1 MGKSKKSF
9 WKQMYLSN
17 GWAIDRIIIPA
28 GFIIFFFVVGFLTNI
43 IFGIPESVKVDN
55 GTSYYVN
62 LIGWYFLSGFSVT
75 ALLVT
80 FCLFIYYVPYA
91 AVSKTLAISR
101 YCKLPLSKEELFAAK
116 NNNVFTDANS
126 YFAYIRKQLEYCHG
140 ERSLS
145 LSDEEI
151 FKYFEI
157 FKKTLS
163 GTIGKNLLNLEFP
176 LTTEAEG
183 DEQEFLLRLK
193 NSRLTDDSLVDE
205 CYDKI
210 IEHYYNAENYFI
222 ILVHAAYD
230 VPGKARDNT
239 EMFDSSD
246 EVYEYILC
254 CICPVKL
261 SKAGLCYNE
270 AENRIRDRIRDWIV
284 ELPERGFLFPA
295 FNDRS
300 TDLHAMLYYSKKPE
314 ELQAEFVENMFG
326 CEVSLTA
333 GEQKESFQAVISDT
347 LGEECNY
354 ETVKTIHDNL
364 NMLMEEHKDDPEP
377 VMLDKREVKQLLER
391 SGVED
396 EKLSDF
402 DTAYDNAVGEDT
414 SLMASNL
421 VNTRRFEIKT
431 PLITIQVSPEYAD
444 LVETRIVDGK
454 KCLVI
459 TVDDNVTV
467 NGIPAKTME
476 LDE

>member
-1 MGKSKKSF
+1 MNKKEISELK
-9 WKQMYLSN
+9 KQFT
-17 GWAIDRIIIPA
+17 P
-28 GFIIFFFVVGFLTNI
+28 
-43 IFGIPESVKVDN
+43 DN
-55 GTSYYVN
+55 CT
-62 LIGWYFLSGFSVT
+62 
-75 ALLVT
+75 
-80 FCLFIYYVPYA
+80 
-91 AVSKTLAISR
+91 ISR
-101 YCKLPLSKEELFAAK
+101 ICGCYVDSEKEK
-116 NNNVFTDANS
+116 
-126 YFAYIRKQLEYCHG
+126 RLEMR
-140 ERSLS
+140 ESFLS
-145 LSDEEI
+145 LSDEEM

-176 LTTEAEG
+176 LKAEAEG
-183 DEQEFLLRLK
+183 GEQEFLLRLK
-193 NSRLTDDSLVDE
+193 NSRLTDDALVDE

-230 VPGKARDNT
+230 VPGKAKDNT

-254 CICPVKL
+254 CICPVRL

-326 CEVSLTA
+326 CEASLTA

-354 ETVKTIHDNL
+354 ETIKNIHENL
-364 NMLMEEHKDDPEP
+364 NEMIQEQKGNPEP
-377 VMLDKREVKQLLER
+377 VTIDKTEMRDLLEKSGVKEERLQDFEEHFEQAIGENTRLMAANIAETRKFEVKTPDVVVKVNPER
-391 SGVED
+391 
-396 EKLSDF
+396 
-402 DTAYDNAVGEDT
+402 T
-414 SLMASNL
+414 
-421 VNTRRFEIKT
+421 
-431 PLITIQVSPEYAD
+431 D
-444 LVETRIVDGK
+444 LVETMEIEGK
-454 KCLVI
+454 QYLVI
-459 TVDDNVTV
+459 QIDEHLEV
-467 NGIPAKTME
+467 NGISVNPETGE
-476 LDE
+476 VQYNE

>member
-1 MGKSKKSF
+1 MNKKEISELKKQFTPDNCTMSRICGCYVDSEKEKRLEMRESF
-9 WKQMYLSN
+9 
-17 GWAIDRIIIPA
+17 
-28 GFIIFFFVVGFLTNI
+28 
-43 IFGIPESVKVDN
+43 
-55 GTSYYVN
+55 
-62 LIGWYFLSGFSVT
+62 
-75 ALLVT
+75 
-80 FCLFIYYVPYA
+80 
-91 AVSKTLAISR
+91 
-101 YCKLPLSKEELFAAK
+101 
-116 NNNVFTDANS
+116 
-126 YFAYIRKQLEYCHG
+126 
-140 ERSLS
+140 LS
-145 LSDEEI
+145 LSDEEM

-157 FKKTLS
+157 FRKTLS

-176 LTTEAEG
+176 LKAEAEG
-183 DEQEFLLRLK
+183 GEQEFLLRLK
-193 NSRLTDDSLVDE
+193 NSRLTDDALVDE

-230 VPGKARDNT
+230 VPGKAKDNT

-254 CICPVKL
+254 CICPVRL

-326 CEVSLTA
+326 CEASLTA

-354 ETVKTIHDNL
+354 ETVKNIHDNL
-364 NMLMEEHKDDPEP
+364 TMLMEEHKDDPEP
-377 VMLDKREVKQLLER
+377 VMLDKKEVKQLLER

-396 EKLSDF
+396 EKLADF
-402 DTAYDNAVGEDT
+402 DAAYDNAVGEDT

-467 NGIPAKTME
+467 NGISAKTMD

>member
-1 MGKSKKSF
+1 MNKKEISELK
-9 WKQMYLSN
+9 KQFT
-17 GWAIDRIIIPA
+17 P
-28 GFIIFFFVVGFLTNI
+28 
-43 IFGIPESVKVDN
+43 DN
-55 GTSYYVN
+55 CT
-62 LIGWYFLSGFSVT
+62 
-75 ALLVT
+75 
-80 FCLFIYYVPYA
+80 
-91 AVSKTLAISR
+91 ISR
-101 YCKLPLSKEELFAAK
+101 ICGCYVDAEKEK
-116 NNNVFTDANS
+116 
-126 YFAYIRKQLEYCHG
+126 RLEMR
-140 ERSLS
+140 ESFLS

-183 DEQEFLLRLK
+183 GEQEFLLRLK

-295 FNDRS
+295 FNERS
-300 TDLHAMLYYSKKPE
+300 TDLHALLYYSKKPE

-364 NMLMEEHKDDPEP
+364 NMLMEEHK
-377 VMLDKREVKQLLER
+377 MIRNR
-391 SGVED
+391 SCW
-396 EKLSDF
+396 
-402 DTAYDNAVGEDT
+402 
-414 SLMASNL
+414 
-421 VNTRRFEIKT
+421 IK
-431 PLITIQVSPEYAD
+431 
-444 LVETRIVDGK
+444 GK
-454 KCLVI
+454 
-459 TVDDNVTV
+459 
-467 NGIPAKTME
+467 
-476 LDE
+476 

>member
-1 MGKSKKSF
+1 MNKKEISELK
-9 WKQMYLSN
+9 KQFT
-17 GWAIDRIIIPA
+17 P
-28 GFIIFFFVVGFLTNI
+28 
-43 IFGIPESVKVDN
+43 DN
-55 GTSYYVN
+55 CT
-62 LIGWYFLSGFSVT
+62 
-75 ALLVT
+75 
-80 FCLFIYYVPYA
+80 
-91 AVSKTLAISR
+91 ISR
-101 YCKLPLSKEELFAAK
+101 ICGCYVDSEKEK
-116 NNNVFTDANS
+116 
-126 YFAYIRKQLEYCHG
+126 RLEMR
-140 ERSLS
+140 ESFLS
-145 LSDEEI
+145 LSDEEM

-176 LTTEAEG
+176 LKAEAEG
-183 DEQEFLLRLK
+183 GEQEFLLRLK
-193 NSRLTDDSLVDE
+193 NSRLTDDALVDE
-205 CYDKI
+205 CYD
-210 IEHYYNAENYFI
+210 
-222 ILVHAAYD
+222 
-230 VPGKARDNT
+230 
-239 EMFDSSD
+239 
-246 EVYEYILC
+246 
-254 CICPVKL
+254 
-261 SKAGLCYNE
+261 NE

-295 FNDRS
+295 FHDRS

-326 CEVSLTA
+326 CEASLTA

-354 ETVKTIHDNL
+354 ETVKNIHDNL
-364 NMLMEEHKDDPEP
+364 TMLMEEHKDDPEP

-402 DTAYDNAVGEDT
+402 DAAYDNAVGEDT
-414 SLMASNL
+414 FLMASNL

-467 NGIPAKTME
+467 NGISAKTMD